1 MATPLRCPQRAQG
14 SAPTQQQGT
23 ITAPSLYP
31 TGREIPAV
39 IPFWLSLRRK
49 QGSRLCLGILH
60 CVLSLPVLRLWLLM
74 SAQKD
79 RDLRRSEGEGIWL
92 QILILVLH

>member
-1 MATPLRCPQRAQG
+1 MATPLRCPQRAQDVG
-14 SAPTQQQGT
+14 SAPTQPTQQQGT

-49 QGSRLCLGILH
+49 QGSCLCLGILH

-79 RDLRRSEGEGIWL
+79 RDLRR
-92 QILILVLH
+92 